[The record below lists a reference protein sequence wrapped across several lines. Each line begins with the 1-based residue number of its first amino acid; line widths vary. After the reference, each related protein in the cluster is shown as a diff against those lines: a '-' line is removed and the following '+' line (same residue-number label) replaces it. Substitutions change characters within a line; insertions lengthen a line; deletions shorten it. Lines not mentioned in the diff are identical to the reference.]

1 MFYAVSVVFNDELS
15 VEQADQAFDNAYA
28 MGFDVSITSNDG
40 VLKGVTFIEDEF
52 SFADMFDVFAEIFDT
67 ATCRSFSIVPEQDY
81 FDEVS
86 PNPSKI
92 LNII

>member
-52 SFADMFDVFAEIFDT
+52 SFADMFDMFAKIFDT
-67 ATCRSFSIVPEQDY
+67 ACRSFSIVPEQDY

>member
-15 VEQADQAFDNAYA
+15 VEQADQAFDDAYA

-52 SFADMFDVFAEIFDT
+52 SFADMLDVFAKIFDT
-67 ATCRSFSIVPEQDY
+67 AACRSFSIVPEQDY

-86 PNPSKI
+86 PNPSKL
-92 LNII
+92 LNIF

>member
-1 MFYAVSVVFNDELS
+1 MNLALSRPIRRLITHMRWGFN
-15 VEQADQAFDNAYA
+15 
-28 MGFDVSITSNDG
+28 VSITSNDG
-40 VLKGVTFIEDEF
+40 ILKGIMFIEDEF
-52 SFADMFDVFAEIFDT
+52 SFADMLDVFADIFDT
-67 ATCRSFSIVPEQDY
+67 AVCRSFSIVPEQDY

>member
-1 MFYAVSVVFNDELS
+1 MLYAVSAVFNDEPS

-28 MGFDVSITSNDG
+28 MGFDIAIVSNDG
-40 VLKGVTFIEDEF
+40 ISKGVVFIEDEF
-52 SFADMFDVFAEIFDT
+52 SFADMFDMFAKIFDT
-67 ATCRSFSIVPEQDY
+67 AACRSFSIVPEQDY

-92 LNII
+92 LNI